1 MHYEESSKTPQKV
14 MGCDLASSLEGPVR
28 EAFSD
33 QVTFEHRP
41 GRGKGGSHALRC
53 LNEALSTISL
63 EQVQKSRA

>member
-1 MHYEESSKTPQKV
+1 
-14 MGCDLASSLEGPVR
+14 MGCDSASSLEGPVR

-41 GRGKGGSHALRC
+41 GRGKGGSHVLRC
-53 LNEALSTISL
+53 LNEVLSTISV